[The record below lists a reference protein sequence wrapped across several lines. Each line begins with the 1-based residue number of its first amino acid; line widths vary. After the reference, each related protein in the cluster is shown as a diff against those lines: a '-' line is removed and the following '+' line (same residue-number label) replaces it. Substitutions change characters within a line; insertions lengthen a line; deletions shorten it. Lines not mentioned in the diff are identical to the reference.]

1 MLFRKLNLDW
11 RYGITELLIVVVGV
25 LIALAA
31 DGWLQRVQDRALER
45 DYVERLTRD
54 LQLDTAEL
62 GMIIR
67 LTESRARFGETVL
80 SAIDTG
86 NRSVSASDFLRAVEY
101 ANYFSYPI
109 YAKATID
116 DLSSTGNLRLI
127 RSTDVKDAL
136 SRYYA
141 EIEWMQQFQELFR
154 PTQLALMQFLPEFMS
169 LEHRYA
175 LLQEGISAQCE
186 EERGLSCAGIPWAPP
201 ELVVSDN
208 EADRTLERLRT
219 RPEARA
225 LYANMARIQGGHY
238 ANLTGINRAATGALV
253 VLQQYLEDGW

>member
-62 GMIIR
+62 GAIIV

-86 NRSVSASDFLRAVEY
+86 SRSGSASDFLRAVEY

-136 SRYYA
+136 SRYYV

-154 PTQLALMQFLPEFMS
+154 PTQLALMRFLPEFMS

-186 EERGLSCAGIPWAPP
+186 GERGLSCIGIPWAPP

-238 ANLTGINRAATGALV
+238 ANLAGINRAATGALV